1 MALETRIQIRMSDIE
16 KEQLEEQSNEA
27 GFTVS
32 DYIRWLIENDSGR
45 ED

>member
-16 KEQLEEQSNEA
+16 KEQLEEQANES

-32 DYIRWLIENDSGR
+32 DYMRRLIENDSGR